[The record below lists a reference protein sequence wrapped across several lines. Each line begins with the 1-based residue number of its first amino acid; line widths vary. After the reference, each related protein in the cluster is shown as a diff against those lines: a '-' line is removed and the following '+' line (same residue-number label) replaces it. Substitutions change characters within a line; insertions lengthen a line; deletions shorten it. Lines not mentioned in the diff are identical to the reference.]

1 MPRVIPLQSM
11 TRIIPTLSILASSA
25 LLSLPEVATPSN
37 KPFVPSI
44 NEKSAYFNLLR

>member
-11 TRIIPTLSILASSA
+11 TRIISILRILASSA
-25 LLSLPEVATPSN
+25 LLSLPEVSTPSN

-44 NEKSAYFNLLR
+44 NEKSVYVDLL